1 MWPRRSSA
9 FGIAHRTGSLMGPAK
24 KSETK
29 ERLRAMDDTEKE
41 RRLDELNQKLGI
53 TKLIKFSE
61 SYLEEIEEREWLKKN
76 LGYKP
81 R

>member
-1 MWPRRSSA
+1 MATTVVSVRNRA
-9 FGIAHRTGSLMGPAK
+9 QTGSLMGPDM

-29 ERLRAMDDTEKE
+29 KRLRAMDNTEKE

-76 LGYKP
+76 LGYKQ

>member
-9 FGIAHRTGSLMGPAK
+9 FGIAPRTGSLMGPDM

-29 ERLRAMDDTEKE
+29 KRLRAMDNTEKE

-76 LGYKP
+76 LGYKQ

>member
-1 MWPRRSSA
+1 
-9 FGIAHRTGSLMGPAK
+9 MGPDM

-29 ERLRAMDDTEKE
+29 KRLRAMDNTEKE

-61 SYLEEIEEREWLKKN
+61 SYLEEIEEREWLKNN
-76 LGYKP
+76 LGYKQ

>member
-1 MWPRRSSA
+1 
-9 FGIAHRTGSLMGPAK
+9 MGPDM

-29 ERLRAMDDTEKE
+29 KRLRAMDNTEKE

-76 LGYKP
+76 LGYKQ